1 MVTITVSMDEV
12 SKQKANQKEGDK
24 LKTKFVNR
32 QPDYPDYMIFP
43 KFLLNLRI
51 SETSKILY
59 MILFDRTRLS
69 QRDSQWQDPSGNVF
83 VFYRIEKLAAKLH
96 KGKTAIENSL
106 SILEKIGLIRRVRQ
120 GIEKPNKIYVK
131 IPIPEEIE
139 DNDYHNSDTRE
150 TGIKTAGFTD
160 VTGPEMWNQDDRKY
174 DNQTTTNA
182 ATINNKNSN
191 NKRVRTRSNNPRSA
205 YGRYNNVY
213 LSVEEMEAI
222 QKDIPEWKDYVERLS
237 EYMQSKGAV
246 YMDHAATILNWAR
259 KDNKLHEEK
268 DYSFEE
274 GMSL

>member
-120 GIEKPNKIYVK
+120 GIGKPNKIYVK
-131 IPIPEEIE
+131 IPIPEETE
-139 DNDYHNSDTRE
+139 DNDYHNSDTQE

-191 NKRVRTRSNNPRSA
+191 NKRVRTRSNNSRSA

-246 YMDHAATILNWAR
+246 YMDHAATIFNWAR